1 MRLLL
6 LLLLGLALFAG
17 TFAVGCSDD
26 GAADQER
33 QELAQEQSE
42 SVALQQET
50 EDPSS
55 GSTEQSQE
63 QEAEQPQSAV
73 DTEHAQDEQP
83 AEQSTAEIE
92 QEQQQQSLTDPQAEV
107 AEAEQ
112 DEDAQTQQELGTET
126 SVVLG
131 GERPATLL
139 LPRGVDLSQPRP
151 LIVLLHGY
159 SSFAEQ
165 ADQYFQFSLQVDED
179 GFGLLLPNGTID
191 QIRNRFW
198 NATPECCDIF
208 GAEPDDVGY
217 IKSLIEEAQT
227 VGRFDRVFAVGH
239 SNGGFMAYRLA
250 CEEVPGLTAIVSLA
264 GGAFAEPEDCRVPSP
279 LSVLQI
285 HGTKDQSVLYD
296 GGRLPDHP
304 DPDRQAVPGAKDSVL
319 RWAGRA
325 GCDIEDAEFFPPIDT
340 DAAVEGAETSIVRF
354 ADGCAGSTVMELW
367 TIEGGGHIPLVW
379 GTDFTPGILKWLG
392 ERYDIES
399 VSGESPGSSVEAH
412 TIGGERTAELLL
424 PTNQG
429 DEPLPLVLSLH
440 GYGADAETQDW
451 YFGLSA
457 RIPAYGFA
465 LIAPQGTTDSQGNAF
480 WNATDGC
487 CNFYGSEVDDYAWLN
502 QLVAEAREIVDVSGV
517 YVVGYSNGG
526 FMAYRLAC
534 EGLEGLVAIAS
545 LAGSE
550 YGDRARCDDAPP
562 ISVLQIHGDADL
574 DIPYGGTI
582 GQGYA
587 AEFPGALELL
597 DRWVNRAG
605 CDLPAY
611 VEAERFDLDRTIE
624 GEETSVVRNRESCVD
639 GITIELWTIEGGSH
653 RPFFQDDW
661 PDRLLNWLLNDSRVN

>member
-6 LLLLGLALFAG
+6 LLSSGLVLFVG
-17 TFAVGCSDD
+17 SFAVGCSDD
-26 GAADQER
+26 GGADQER
-33 QELAQEQSE
+33 QERAREQSD

-50 EDPSS
+50 EDRSS
-55 GSTEQSQE
+55 GPTEQSQ
-63 QEAEQPQSAV
+63 QQAAEQPQSAV
-73 DTEHAQDEQP
+73 QARDAQDEQP
-83 AEQSTAEIE
+83 VEQSTAEVE
-92 QEQQQQSLTDPQAEV
+92 QEQQQQSATDPQAEG
-107 AEAEQ
+107 AEGAQ
-112 DEDAQTQQELGTET
+112 DEVTQPQHEQAAETE
-126 SVVLG
+126 VVLG

-139 LPRGVDLSQPRP
+139 LPQGADLSQPRP

-165 ADQYFQFSLQVDED
+165 ADQYFQFSLQVDEG

-227 VGRFDRVFAVGH
+227 VGSFDRVFAVGH

-264 GGAFAEPEDCRVPSP
+264 GGAFAESEECRVPAP

-285 HGTKDQSVLYD
+285 HGTADKIVLYE

-304 DPDRQAVPGAKDSVL
+304 APDRQPVPSAKDSVL
-319 RWAGRA
+319 RWAERA
-325 GCDIEDAEFFPPIDT
+325 GCEIEDPEFFPPIDT

-354 ADGCAGSTVMELW
+354 TNGCAEGTVMDLW
-367 TIEGGGHIPLVW
+367 TIKGGGHIPLVW
-379 GTDFTPGILKWLG
+379 GTDFTPGILKWLA
-392 ERYDIES
+392 ERYDLES
-399 VSGESPGSSVEAH
+399 FSGESPGSSVEAH
-412 TIGGERTAELLL
+412 TIGGERTAKLLL

-451 YFGLSA
+451 YFGMSA

-502 QLVAEAREIVDVSGV
+502 QLVAEAREIVEVSGV

-526 FMAYRLAC
+526 FMSYRLAC
-534 EGLEGLVAIAS
+534 DGLDGLVAIAS
-545 LAGSE
+545 LAGSS
-550 YGDRARCDDAPP
+550 YGDSGRCAEASPV
-562 ISVLQIHGDADL
+562 SVLQIHGTDDMQ
-574 DIPYGGTI
+574 IPYDGTLEYEGG
-582 GQGYA
+582 Y
-587 AEFPGALELL
+587 PGAVELVT
-597 DRWVNRAG
+597 RWAVRAG
-605 CDLPAY
+605 CNVDSVLVPGSLDL
-611 VEAERFDLDRTIE
+611 EATID
-624 GEETSVVRNRESCVD
+624 GAETSVLRIRDRCAD
-639 GITIELWTIEGGSH
+639 GITIELWTIEGADHFPS
-653 RPFFQDDW
+653 FQDDW
-661 PDRLLNWLLNDSRVN
+661 PDRLLRWLFSESRAN